1 MINDPIV
8 DEVRETRRRILEE
21 CGGDLN
27 RLIDRLKAA
36 EVQDKSRLVTLDHV
50 QKQKVTSTSAN

>member
-50 QKQKVTSTSAN
+50 QKQKVTSTSAK

>member
-1 MINDPIV
+1 
-8 DEVRETRRRILEE
+8 
-21 CGGDLN
+21 
-27 RLIDRLKAA
+27 LIDRLKAA

>member
-1 MINDPIV
+1 VINDPII
-8 DEVRETRRRILEE
+8 DEVRETRRLILEE

-36 EVQDKSRLVTLDHV
+36 EVQDKSRLVTLDDV
-50 QKQKVTSTSAN
+50 QKQKVTSTSGN

>member
-1 MINDPIV
+1 VINDPII
-8 DEVRETRRRILEE
+8 DEVRETRRLILEE

-36 EVQDKSRLVTLDHV
+36 EVQDKSRLVTLDDV
-50 QKQKVTSTSAN
+50 QKQKVTTASGN

>member
-1 MINDPIV
+1 MNDPIV

-36 EVQDKSRLVTLDHV
+36 EVQDKSRLVTLDDV
-50 QKQKVTSTSAN
+50 QKQKVTTASGN